1 MVLILLFGLSKK
13 GIVKTECSKIL
24 NIFGTRIVE
33 SMKVIASDKKIQA
46 QIQGEGILVIYND

>member
-33 SMKVIASDKKIQA
+33 SMKVIASDKKNTSTNS
-46 QIQGEGILVIYND
+46 GGRHYRNL